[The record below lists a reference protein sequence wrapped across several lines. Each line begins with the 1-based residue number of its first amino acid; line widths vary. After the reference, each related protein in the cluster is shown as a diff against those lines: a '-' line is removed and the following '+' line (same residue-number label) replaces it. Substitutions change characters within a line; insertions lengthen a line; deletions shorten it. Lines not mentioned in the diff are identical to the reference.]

1 MDELTTN
8 RAFLHVVESGSFS
21 AAAREL
27 NIAVTSVARQVS
39 SLESRLGVQLLNRTT
54 RKHSLTEPG
63 RIYYNHINDI
73 MRQYECAKREV
84 ASYQKSV
91 KGCLRV
97 HLRTSLGT
105 FIIVPALPR
114 FLAKNSDVTLD
125 VTLTDERADLVSLGI
140 DVAVWLGELEDSS
153 MVARRLTPGRRVVC
167 ASPAYIALH
176 GSPEMPEDLHNH
188 NCIVYCARGYDNLW
202 RFKRD
207 NETTRVEVSGN
218 LQSVSSAV
226 LLASA
231 RSGLGLVVL
240 QETMVREPISH
251 GELVQVLG
259 EYQVSSTDLDIGIYA
274 VYPGSRRISPKARAF
289 IDFLVTLFRT

>member
-63 RIYYNHINDI
+63 RIYYNQINDI
-73 MRQYECAKREV
+73 MRQYDCAKREV

-97 HLRTSLGT
+97 HLRTSIGT

-125 VTLTDERADLVSLGI
+125 VTLTDERADLVALGI
-140 DVAVWLGELEDSS
+140 DVAVWLGELEDFEHGRPAPDPRPAGGLCEPRLYQPRTAVPRCRRTCTTTTVSS
-153 MVARRLTPGRRVVC
+153 IAPG
-167 ASPAYIALH
+167 ATTIS
-176 GSPEMPEDLHNH
+176 GDLS
-188 NCIVYCARGYDNLW
+188 A
-202 RFKRD
+202 
-207 NETTRVEVSGN
+207 TTR
-218 LQSVSSAV
+218 
-226 LLASA
+226 
-231 RSGLGLVVL
+231 
-240 QETMVREPISH
+240 
-251 GELVQVLG
+251 
-259 EYQVSSTDLDIGIYA
+259 
-274 VYPGSRRISPKARAF
+274 RRG
-289 IDFLVTLFRT
+289 